1 MSNAVSRLDPI
12 HALLVLLYD
21 CYMLGRR
28 LRQCRRHL
36 NAKGRHQ
43 HVQDELTNQFTG
55 FCGILRSAGYR
66 HVKPFR
72 FHAIQQATRT
82 VGSNST
88 PSEMAGER
96 GEPISH
102 NWRKAHGWV
111 MSWVP
116 IGNVH
121 RQGPLCTDVC
131 KSRYRKAIRLDNPYG
146 A

>member
-36 NAKGRHQ
+36 NVKGRHQ

-72 FHAIQQATRT
+72 FHAIQQQRWQGKGASLLVTIGEKLM
-82 VGSNST
+82 VG
-88 PSEMAGER
+88 
-96 GEPISH
+96 
-102 NWRKAHGWV
+102 
-111 MSWVP
+111 
-116 IGNVH
+116 
-121 RQGPLCTDVC
+121 
-131 KSRYRKAIRLDNPYG
+131 
-146 A
+146 